1 MELVV
6 SSSDF
11 ACLNL
16 MPHKSWCFQL
26 KKKIVCKYIVQGIS
40 TRGPCFK
47 VFFFTQKFILADAE
61 LPRTQ
66 KLALI
71 EDTL

>member
-26 KKKIVCKYIVQGIS
+26 KKKIVYKYKGSLLWSIFL
-40 TRGPCFK
+40 TE
-47 VFFFTQKFILADAE
+47 KFILGDAE

-66 KLALI
+66 KLALS